1 MEASF
6 YPPRHQF
13 NNHEIFDNRLELQ
26 HETLKRIVLACEIQR
41 SVKFRSVKF
50 SGAGSTTNLL
60 GILSRATALLKA
72 NKTVS

>member
-26 HETLKRIVLACEIQR
+26 HETLKRIVTISDNLAQLSTNEVNDDAPIQI
-41 SVKFRSVKF
+41 K
-50 SGAGSTTNLL
+50 
-60 GILSRATALLKA
+60 LKK
-72 NKTVS
+72 KTKKSKA

>member
-26 HETLKRIVLACEIQR
+26 HETLKRIVTISDNLANL
-41 SVKFRSVKF
+41 KFE
-50 SGAGSTTNLL
+50 
-60 GILSRATALLKA
+60 ALA
-72 NKTVS
+72 MGRRVGFAE

>member
-26 HETLKRIVLACEIQR
+26 HETLKRIVTISDNLAQLSTNEVNDDAPIQI
-41 SVKFRSVKF
+41 K
-50 SGAGSTTNLL
+50 
-60 GILSRATALLKA
+60 LK
-72 NKTVS
+72 NKTKKAV